1 VDRPW
6 QVAYSQDSGA
16 TWDDNHFYDVGG
28 SGITP
33 DVEPA
38 QAKVRGV
45 DADHHPVTRYSSP
58 VGVG

>member
-45 DADHHPVTRYSSP
+45 DADHHPVTQYSGLVS
-58 VGVG
+58 VG